1 MMSPHKK
8 KLKMYYIANARMP
21 TERAHGIQLAK
32 MCEAFIE
39 EGIDLE
45 LVAPGRR
52 TSTQTVQDFYGLRV
66 GIPVK
71 KLPVIDWYSFGRWGF
86 IIGSCSFILSYF
98 FYFLWKRIR
107 GERGIIY
114 TTDIDQFSFFLIPFL
129 GMPYVVEMHDAKK
142 KNFRF
147 SFFLSR
153 ACGIVAINSIIKQAL
168 CEVFGLDMKR
178 IVVHPNG
185 IDRESF
191 RAFPTKFEARST
203 LGLPQESVIAL
214 YVGKF
219 YAWKGMEVLC
229 DAAALSQDI
238 LFFLV
243 GGTIQEFE
251 TTTGRRDVPSNIIAV
266 GQRDFKEIPKWLA
279 AADVTVLL
287 GTKQNDYSFLHTSPM
302 KLFEYMAAGK
312 PIIASNTPA
321 NREIISEQEAYF
333 YEPDNASDLAAKIQ
347 YVSRN
352 PEEARIKT
360 IQAADKVMCFSWQ
373 RRTEEILEFI
383 YSCGYAL

>member
-1 MMSPHKK
+1 MTSFH
-8 KLKMYYIANARMP
+8 KLKIYYIANARMP

-39 EGIDLE
+39 EGVDME
-45 LVAPGRR
+45 LVVPGRK
-52 TSTQTVQDFYGLRV
+52 TLSQTIQDFYGLRV
-66 GIPVK
+66 EVPVK
-71 KLPVIDWYSFGRWGF
+71 KLPVIDWYARGSWGF
-86 IIGSCSFILSYF
+86 VTGSCSFMVSYF
-98 FYFLWKRIR
+98 FYFLRKRIR

-129 GMPYVVEMHDAKK
+129 CMPYVVEMHDAKK
-142 KNFRF
+142 KSFRF
-147 SFFLSR
+147 AFFLSR
-153 ACGIVAINSIIKQAL
+153 ARGIVAINTIIKQAL
-168 CEVFGLDMKR
+168 CEVFGLDAKR

-191 RAFPTKFEARST
+191 RTPPTKFEARSM
-203 LGLPQESVIAL
+203 LGVPQEKVIVL

-229 DAAALSQDI
+229 DTAALSQDI

-251 TTTGRRDVPSNIIAV
+251 ITTGRRDMPSNMVVV
-266 GQRDFKEIPKWLA
+266 GHKDFKEIPKWLA
-279 AADVTVLL
+279 AADMVVLL

-302 KLFEYMAAGK
+302 KLFEYMAARK

-333 YEPDNASDLAAKIQ
+333 YEPDNASDLAAKIWH
-347 YVSRN
+347 VFRN
-352 PEEARIKT
+352 PEEASIKT
-360 IQAADKVMCFSWQ
+360 IRAADMVARFSWQ
-373 RRTEEILEFI
+373 RRAEEILEFI
-383 YSCGYAL
+383 YSC